1 MKGIKLKL
9 LQLAAVSLLFG
20 PYFQSV
26 YHMTALDVAAESTEV
41 KEDEVFLDED
51 YQKSKGGISKKK
63 KRLNGIWLLKRKRVR
78 TKVEYV

>member
-1 MKGIKLKL
+1 MKL

-51 YQKSKGGISKKK
+51 YAKIEGRYIEKEETFEWH
-63 KRLNGIWLLKRKRVR
+63 LAFERKRVR
-78 TKVEYV
+78 TKVGYV